1 MEVDLRV
8 ATAIHYKTTS
18 SKSTL
23 FKRVK
28 GSWNFSRWSVWI
40 LLVALDAKRWTRRG
54 KSLGSCLKAA
64 TSPFE
69 KALVLRNHTFYGFYP
84 IRNQ

>member
-28 GSWNFSRWSVWI
+28 GS
-40 LLVALDAKRWTRRG
+40 
-54 KSLGSCLKAA
+54 
-64 TSPFE
+64 
-69 KALVLRNHTFYGFYP
+69 
-84 IRNQ
+84 